1 MSLKVLLQS
10 THQTLGA
17 TFGDWFGLELPER
30 YTSFADEYRMAQEAS
45 VVLDVSYRAWFELT
59 GPDRVRYLNAVVSNN
74 TQALAPGQGTLAL
87 LLNAQGH
94 ILAELEV
101 FAFPER
107 YLISCHAP
115 VRERTVQTLDRYI
128 IMDDATLTDVSDQF
142 ATMAIEGPATSIV
155 LQELCGL
162 SAPPEPEFA
171 HKSVEIAGAECLLMR
186 QSEFRGTGVRLL
198 VPAAQAEVVWSAVL
212 AAVRSHGGG
221 PAGYAALNSLRL
233 EAGVPWFGYDFDD
246 TVIPHEAALE
256 STHISFSKGCYIGQ
270 EIVERVRS
278 RGHIRRKRVSLKIEG
293 GIPSAKETLQAGGK
307 AVGQVTSAAPSPAL
321 SAAVGMGYVR
331 LEHFAPGSRLEWSG
345 GIAEVIEPL
354 LQTQ

>member
-1 MSLKVLLQS
+1 MSSKVLLQS
-10 THQTLGA
+10 AHQALGA
-17 TFGDWFGLELPER
+17 TFGAWFGLALPEH
-30 YTSFADEYRMAQEAS
+30 YTSFAAEYRMAREAA

-59 GPDRVRYLNAVVSNN
+59 GPDRIRYLNAVVSND
-74 TQALAPGQGTLAL
+74 TQALAPGQGTVAL
-87 LLNAQGH
+87 LLNPQGH
-94 ILAELEV
+94 ILAELEA

-115 VRERTVQTLDRYI
+115 VRERTLQTLDRYI
-128 IMDDATLTDVSDQF
+128 IMDDATLSDVSDQF
-142 ATMAIEGPATSIV
+142 VAMAIEGPATPGI
-155 LQELCGL
+155 LKELCGFD
-162 SAPPEPEFA
+162 APPGPEFA
-171 HKSVEIAGAECLLMR
+171 HQHVEIAGANCLLIHR
-186 QSEFRGTGVRLL
+186 SEFRGTGVRLL
-198 VPAAQAEVVWSAVL
+198 VPAAQAEAVWQAAL
-212 AAVRSHGGG
+212 TAVRQHGGG

-256 STHISFSKGCYIGQ
+256 STHISFSKGCYTGQ

-293 GIPSAKETLQAGGK
+293 GIPGAKETLQAGGK

-331 LEHFAPGSRLEWSG
+331 QEHFAPGSRLEWSG
-345 GIAEVIEPL
+345 GIAEVIELPL
-354 LQTQ
+354 RT